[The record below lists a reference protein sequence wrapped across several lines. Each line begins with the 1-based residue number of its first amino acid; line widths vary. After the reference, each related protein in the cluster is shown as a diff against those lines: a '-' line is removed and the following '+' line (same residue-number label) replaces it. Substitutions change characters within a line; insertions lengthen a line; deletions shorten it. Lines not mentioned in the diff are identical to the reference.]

1 MSARVQPATLLE
13 PSHRGILLDIVVL
26 AANLLAM
33 GPLSSWLAG
42 VIRRAAADDA
52 AEIGTV
58 VLLAAALLV
67 LAPAGAVLKRWHY
80 HQRRNPASP
89 SALDGAGG
97 CLFNPIFYFC
107 LVAVLFAMVSAFL
120 LQGASGGGEPT
131 AAAFAV
137 SLLGGIALMV
147 THTWLVYRY
156 FSRPAQP
163 PRSAFLRGSAS
174 DILGD
179 ACLFTNMLL
188 FQAVWNMISFAG
200 IGAPSGVA
208 EAVGRLLVFAFL
220 ALLLYFPPR
229 MFYLADDFGRRWT
242 WLTML
247 AANAPVIIR
256 LLLGSRSAG

>member
-1 MSARVQPATLLE
+1 MAALKPAQLLE
-13 PSHRGILLDIVVL
+13 PSHRGTLLDIVVL

-33 GPLSSWLAG
+33 GPLTSALAG
-42 VIRRAAADDA
+42 LVRRAAADDA
-52 AEIGTV
+52 AAIATV
-58 VLLAAALLV
+58 VGLAAALLV

-80 HQRRNPASP
+80 HQRRDPASP

-107 LVAVLFAMVSAFL
+107 LVAVLFAMVNAFL
-120 LQGASGGGEPT
+120 LQGVSGRTEPSG
-131 AAAFAV
+131 AAVAV
-137 SLLGGIALMV
+137 SMVAGIALMV

-156 FSRPAQP
+156 FSRPRQP
-163 PRSAFLRGSAS
+163 PRSAFMRGAAS
-174 DILGD
+174 ETLGD
-179 ACLFTNMLL
+179 ACLFINMLL

-200 IGAPSGVA
+200 IGAPSGMA
-208 EAVGRLLVFAFL
+208 EAAGRLLVFVFL

-229 MFYLADDFGRRWT
+229 MFYLAEDLGRRWT

-256 LLLGSRSAG
+256 LLVGSRSAG